1 MLNEHDLN
9 DWKPED
15 FTQPVGTLNTYDV
28 FSFTSFTPTKFR
40 FISKNCFGDSVV
52 QTMQDNVQD
61 VRNYVLPSFME
72 VIKWQLNKNQ
82 LTPNS

>member
-15 FTQPVGTLNTYDV
+15 FAQPVGELNTYDV
-28 FSFTSFTPTKFR
+28 FTFAASPSTKFR
-40 FISKNCFGDSVV
+40 FISKNCFGDCVV

-61 VRNYVLPSFME
+61 VKNYVVPSFME
-72 VIKWQLNKNQ
+72 IVKWLK
-82 LTPNS
+82 

>member
-15 FTQPVGTLNTYDV
+15 FAQPVGELNTYDV
-28 FSFTSFTPTKFR
+28 FTFASSPIKFR

-52 QTMQDNVQD
+52 QTMHSNAQD
-61 VRNYVLPSFME
+61 VKNYVLPSFME
-72 VIKWQLNKNQ
+72 IIKWSK
-82 LTPNS
+82 

>member
-15 FTQPVGTLNTYDV
+15 FTQPVGELNTYDV
-28 FSFTSFTPTKFR
+28 FMFASSPIKFR

-52 QTMQDNVQD
+52 QTMHDNIQD
-61 VRNYVLPSFME
+61 VKNYVLPSFME
-72 VIKWQLNKNQ
+72 IVKCQPNKNQ
-82 LTPNS
+82 STPNS

>member
-15 FTQPVGTLNTYDV
+15 FTQPVGELNTYEI
-28 FSFTSFTPTKFR
+28 FTLTTYPSTKFR

-52 QTMQDNVQD
+52 QTVHDNVSD
-61 VRNYVLPSFME
+61 IRNYVLPSGLE
-72 VIKWQLNKNQ
+72 VIRWSK
-82 LTPNS
+82 

>member
-15 FTQPVGTLNTYDV
+15 FTQPVGELNTYDV
-28 FSFTSFTPTKFR
+28 FTFTSSPVKFR
-40 FISKNCFGDSVV
+40 FISKNCFGDCVI

-61 VRNYVLPSFME
+61 VKNYVIPSFME
-72 VIKWQLNKNQ
+72 IVKWLK
-82 LTPNS
+82 

>member
-15 FTQPVGTLNTYDV
+15 FTQPVGELNTYDV
-28 FSFTSFTPTKFR
+28 FMFASSPIKFR

-52 QTMQDNVQD
+52 QTMHDNMQD
-61 VRNYVLPSFME
+61 VKNYVLPSFME
-72 VIKWQLNKNQ
+72 IVKCQPNKNQ
-82 LTPNS
+82 STLNS

>member
-1 MLNEHDLN
+1 MISDIDLQ

-15 FTQPVGTLNTYDV
+15 FTQPVGELDTYDV
-28 FSFTSFTPTKFR
+28 FTLLKYPSTKFR

-61 VRNYVLPSFME
+61 VKNYVLPSFLE
-72 VIKWQLNKNQ
+72 IVKWSK
-82 LTPNS
+82 

>member
-15 FTQPVGTLNTYDV
+15 FMQPVGELNTYDV
-28 FSFTSFTPTKFR
+28 FSLAKYPSIKFR

-61 VRNYVLPSFME
+61 VKNYVLPSFME
-72 VIKWQLNKNQ
+72 IVKWSK
-82 LTPNS
+82 